1 MQFKE
6 ILEGVDLWAV
16 ILWILLIFVL
26 VAAVV
31 KGFPFIR
38 KFIAF
43 VNDVAGEEARPGRE
57 ARPGLF
63 ERVQG
68 IELTQQQMAVKVNH
82 VHHEMFPN
90 SGKSLRDQTNRI
102 EEKVNLDYREISS
115 LKKSVD
121 RLEELHG
128 ITDQKLDETLS
139 TQTDILNAVT
149 EAEE

>member
-6 ILEGVDLWAV
+6 ILENVDLWTAV
-16 ILWILLIFVL
+16 LWILL
-26 VAAVV
+26 AAGIILAMV
-31 KGFPFIR
+31 KGFPVIR
-38 KFIAF
+38 KFVAF

-63 ERVQG
+63 ERLQG
-68 IELTQQQMAVKVNH
+68 IEYTQRQVATKVNL
-82 VHHEMFPN
+82 VHHELFPN

-102 EEKVNLDYREISS
+102 EEKVNLDYREIAS
-115 LKKSVD
+115 LKQSVQ

-128 ITDQKLDETLS
+128 ITEQKLDETLS

-149 EAEE
+149 DSEE